1 MVTNATPKTADGKK
15 PRKRASPEQR
25 TEEPKAPPGT
35 IAYFLAKARIDAG
48 FTKTQM
54 AEKLRVQ
61 LPVISKVESGRHEGS
76 EGMIIKYA
84 VALNCEFVLL
94 FKPIKK

>member
-1 MVTNATPKTADGKK
+1 MVTNANPTAAEGKK
-15 PRKRASPEQR
+15 SRKRASPEHR

-35 IAYFLAKARIDAG
+35 IAYFLAKARIDAKI
-48 FTKTQM
+48 TKTQM

-84 VALNCEFVLL
+84 VALNCEFVLV
-94 FKPIKK
+94 FKPLKK